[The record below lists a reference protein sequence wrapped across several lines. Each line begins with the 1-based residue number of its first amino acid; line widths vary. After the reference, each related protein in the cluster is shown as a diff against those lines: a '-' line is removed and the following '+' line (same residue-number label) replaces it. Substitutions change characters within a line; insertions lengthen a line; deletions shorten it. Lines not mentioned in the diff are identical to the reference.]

1 MKQLTTEQILAI
13 YDLFVSAGIDKRS
26 CLYKS
31 AQASHCDI
39 QTVAIALYFRE
50 C

>member
-1 MKQLTTEQILAI
+1 MKTLTTEQILAI
-13 YDLFVSAGIDKRS
+13 YDLFLSAGIDKRS
-26 CLYKS
+26 CLYKT

-39 QTVAIALYFRE
+39 QTVTLALYFRD